1 MISSNR
7 TLSQST
13 IRPAARLAAL
23 AVIVLLGGAARA
35 QTQSPAAGP
44 GEAPAPPAALG
55 GSGSARPTV
64 VADDAG
70 DYRVGARDVINVTI
84 DDWAELS
91 RSYEVTAGGT
101 FLMPYAGRITA
112 VGKTQEEL
120 AEEIATKLRGTYLKE
135 PVVTVRVIQFT
146 SRTVMVQGAVK
157 SPGPFQI
164 EGNPSVVRVIAVAGG
179 LVDNHGSKAFVLRPK
194 AVPEGAAADAAGD
207 TDFDIMSVNLS
218 QLYRGDEKNNI
229 RLQPGDILHIPPA
242 DVFYV
247 AGEVR
252 TPGSFP
258 LKDGTTLRQAISLAQ
273 GTTPN
278 AARSRGMIF
287 RDDPTTGKRTSV
299 NVDVSKVMHGEVAD
313 IPISANDI
321 IVIPN
326 SKGKAFRNALLNAF
340 TGSILRV
347 PGF

>member
-7 TLSQST
+7 TLSQTT
-13 IRPAARLAAL
+13 IRLAAL
-23 AVIVLLGGAARA
+23 AVIVLLSGAARA
-35 QTQSPAAGP
+35 QTQTPDAGP
-44 GEAPAPPAALG
+44 ESAPAPPASRG
-55 GSGSARPTV
+55 GGSARPTV

-70 DYRVGARDVINVTI
+70 DYRVGARDVISVTI

-194 AVPEGAAADAAGD
+194 ATPEGATADAGGD

-218 QLYRGDEKNNI
+218 QLYRGDEKNNV

-347 PGF
+347 PGI